1 MGVEL
6 LDAYFKDNSL
16 VRQHLESYNKF
27 VTFGIQQVI
36 DRIGSIEPNI
46 ENYKLKLGKVRIDEK
61 PMMMEADGSRRP
73 ITPMEA
79 RMRDLNYAAPIFLEI
94 IPVVNGVERR
104 GFPEVF
110 IGELPVMVKSKL
122 CHLDGLNR
130 EQLVEKGED
139 PEDPGGYFIINGSE
153 RVLVSIEDLAPNRIM
168 VSKEKDGALTTS
180 KVFSM
185 RFGFRARCVVERN
198 HEGVMNVSFPA
209 APRDLRLVTALRA
222 LGLEKNEDVIGAFK
236 NSGDDRIMN
245 DILLNMEVSDTKDG
259 EESLELIGKK
269 VAPGQ
274 AKEYRAK
281 RVDVLLDTYLLPHLG
296 VEPGDRLAKA
306 YYLCKMAEKGMKVA
320 YKMVPEDDKDF
331 YGNKRI
337 KLTGNLMEEL
347 FRYAFQF
354 LVKDVAYQVER
365 AFARGRRL
373 VVQTIVRPDALSERM
388 RYSMA
393 TGNWIAGQTGV
404 SQLLDRTNHLS
415 AVSHLRRIIS
425 PLSRKHP
432 HFKARD
438 LHGSQ
443 WGKLCPNESPEGP
456 SCALVKNMALL
467 CEITTGEGEGP
478 VEELLRA
485 SGVALEGVASVE
497 ADNEKGAEE
506 VKGGEAKVQEV
517 QNGKVRK

>member
-6 LDAYFKDNSL
+6 LDAYFQENSL
-16 VRQHLESYNKF
+16 VRQHLESYDKF
-27 VTFGIQQVI
+27 VTTGIQNVI
-36 DRIGSIEPNI
+36 DRIGTIEPNI

-61 PMMMEADGSRRP
+61 PMIMEADGSRRAV
-73 ITPMEA
+73 TPMEA

-122 CHLDGLNR
+122 CHLEGLNR
-130 EQLVEKGED
+130 QQLMEKGED

-168 VSKEKDGALTTS
+168 VSREKDGKLTTS

-198 HEGVMNVSFPA
+198 HEGIMNVSFPA
-209 APRDLRLVTALRA
+209 APKDLRLITALRA
-222 LGLEKNEDVIGAFK
+222 LGLEKDEDIFKAFK
-236 NSGDDRIMN
+236 DIDDSRIMN
-245 DILLNMEVSDTKDG
+245 DVLLNMEVSDTKTG
-259 EESLELIGKK
+259 EEALELIGKK

-296 VEPGDRLAKA
+296 VEPADRLAKA

-320 YKMVPEDDKDF
+320 YKIVHEDDKDF

-467 CEITTGEGEGP
+467 CEITTGESERP
-478 VEELLRA
+478 VEELLKE
-485 SGVALEGVASVE
+485 SGVALEGMVVA
-497 ADNEKGAEE
+497 DEKEESAEKE
-506 VKGGEAKVQEV
+506 VKEEKIVEVESKAK
-517 QNGKVRK
+517 K